1 MSSFW
6 WIVIIIAII
15 WFFMSQRSK
24 DNAVKAYST
33 ADEANSWFLSEGID
47 PKSVMFSAYTDP
59 DLLVIQ
65 DTTLLIGVGK
75 DSIGK
80 VGFAIEV
87 KRGFGVVQS
96 HVFENPNTA
105 SHHRM
110 VTQKAKAMGMPLI
123 EMAPSLE

>member
-1 MSSFW
+1 
-6 WIVIIIAII
+6 
-15 WFFMSQRSK
+15 
-24 DNAVKAYST
+24 
-33 ADEANSWFLSEGID
+33 
-47 PKSVMFSAYTDP
+47 MFSAYTDP